1 MILQAAREQVLE
13 RGEGLDEAQVL
24 EVLRLPDAEL
34 PDALALAHEV
44 RMRWCGPEVEVE
56 GIVSLKTGGCP
67 EDCHFCSQSGR
78 FETTVRAA
86 RLDIPSLVQAARE
99 TEATGATEFC
109 IVAAVRGPDA
119 RLMADV
125 REGIAAI
132 QDAVDINVACS
143 LGILT
148 REQAGELAEMG
159 VHRYNHNL
167 EAARS
172 YFPQVV
178 STHTW
183 EERWDTLQLVRE
195 HGMEVCCGCI
205 IGMGETL
212 EQRAELAAQL
222 AALEPDEVP
231 LNFLDPRPG
240 TPFANLPVPSAAGR
254 AADDCR
260 VPARPA
266 ARGAPLRRRAR
277 AHARRPRRAARR
289 DRRDQRHHHR
299 QLPHDAGSRPAA
311 GHRPAGR
318 AVDADQGAERDV
330 VSFCDAC
337 GQPSTQGDHER
348 CRARRAAT
356 DPPRFC
362 TACGRKLV
370 VQVLPFG
377 WTARC
382 VKCGPVT

>member
-13 RGEGLDEAQVL
+13 RGEGLDEAQVF
-24 EVLRLPDAEL
+24 EVLRLPDEAL

-240 TPFANLPVPSAAGR
+240 TPFANLPVPSADDALR
-254 AADDCR
+254 TIAAFR
-260 VPARPA
+260 LA
-266 ARGAPLRRRAR
+266 
-277 AHARRPRRAARR
+277 
-289 DRRDQRHHHR
+289 
-299 QLPHDAGSRPAA
+299 LP
-311 GHRPAGR
+311 R
-318 AVDADQGAERDV
+318 AVLRFAGGRELTLGDLGARLGVTGGINAIIIGNYLTTLGRDPQQDIDLLGEL
-330 VSFCDAC
+330 SMPIKAL
-337 GQPSTQGDHER
+337 SET
-348 CRARRAAT
+348 
-356 DPPRFC
+356 
-362 TACGRKLV
+362 L
-370 VQVLPFG
+370 
-377 WTARC
+377 
-382 VKCGPVT
+382 